1 MSKIKI
7 RRVHALSSEHARA
20 AAEQLAARLN
30 EAFEMEFTWEEDVL
44 RFQRFDVEGHLALRH
59 REVIIHAELGFALAL
74 MQPSIERAIHEQLDK
89 IFGAANRAHRTMP
102 KKTAK
107 KH

>member
-7 RRVHALSSEHARA
+7 RRAHALSSEQARA
-20 AAEQLAARLN
+20 AAEKMAARLN
-30 EAFEMEFTWEEDVL
+30 EVFDMEFAWEEDVL
-44 RFQRFDVEGHLALRH
+44 RFQRSGVEGHLALRH
-59 REVIIHAELGFALAL
+59 REVIIHAELDFVLAL
-74 MQPSIERAIHEQLDK
+74 MQPSIEQAIHDHLDK
-89 IFGAANRAHRTMP
+89 IFGVVKKALKTMA